1 MEIIRVGKSKEYRS
15 MLSSIVN
22 EEEKYSMESDEW
34 CTLQRKKM
42 LALLLIV
49 HWEEDNILNFYDMWN
64 FLYPDDLLI
73 KKKMSAK
80 EKEKQSKI
88 HKNEEFMD

>member
-1 MEIIRVGKSKEYRS
+1 
-15 MLSSIVN
+15 MLSNIVQ
-22 EEEKYSMESDEW
+22 EEEKYPIESDEW

-64 FLYPDDLLI
+64 FLYPDDPLI
-73 KKKMSAK
+73 KKKMSVK

-88 HKNEEFMD
+88 HKNKESMGCPSKKNKQ